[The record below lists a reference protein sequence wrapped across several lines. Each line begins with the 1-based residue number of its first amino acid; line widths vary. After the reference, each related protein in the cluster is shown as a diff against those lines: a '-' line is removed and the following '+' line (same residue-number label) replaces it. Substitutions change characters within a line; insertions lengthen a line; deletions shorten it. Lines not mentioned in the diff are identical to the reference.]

1 MSSEEDYLE
10 LSAKLRYGLELA
22 EERLIEE
29 TARREGTLCYGRPDG
44 EVIRVSASE
53 LLRLRKSGSGISVA
67 ACSCVNMENGWGR

>member
-1 MSSEEDYLE
+1 MSTEEDYLK

-53 LLRLRKSGSGISVA
+53 LLKLRRSGRGVSVA
-67 ACSCVNMENGWGR
+67 ACSCANIENG